1 MSDIIDSVKKTYE
14 ILSSQERKGA
24 AYLLVVIL
32 ITALFDVLG
41 IASILPFIA
50 VLSNPNLI
58 SSNEFL
64 INIYQFFSLI
74 GVQNEKQFLF
84 ILGIM
89 VLILLMTSLTF
100 RALTQYLLF
109 RFSLRREFTIGKKII
124 KCYLHQ
130 PYSWFLQKHSANLG
144 KNILSEVSTLIQ
156 QTIIPI
162 LNLFAQSAIVV
173 TIIILL
179 IIVDP
184 VLALSVG
191 FVLSI
196 SYFGIFYYSRKTLS
210 QLGKER
216 FQANLDRYSIVAE
229 SFGGVK
235 ELKIRGMEN
244 FFIQKFSKPS
254 EIYANKNA
262 LAAIIGNLPRFFL
275 EGIAFGGILIIILV
289 LMSTGKGFT
298 NILPIISL
306 YAFAGYRLLPA
317 LQHIYNSLT
326 QMRFSKLALDALH
339 KDLISLNSHS
349 ERLDNNYSEKDFSLQ
364 KLIDLKNIYFKYP
377 NSKDYTIKNLTC
389 TIPALSKTAI
399 VGTTGSGK
407 TTIVDIIL
415 GLIEPNKGFLSFDGK
430 KIDKQNKRSWQKIIG
445 YVPQQIYLSDDSV
458 AANIAFGV
466 EKKNINQKS
475 LEKAAKLANIHE
487 FIIKDLENQY
497 DTKLGERGIRL
508 SGGQR
513 QRIGIARA
521 LYNNPKI
528 IIFDEATSALDNI
541 TEKVV
546 MDSIYNL
553 ESDVTVILITHR
565 ISTAKEFDKI
575 LLLEEGSLKAQGTFE
590 ELNKNNIIFKKMTGE
605 IK

>member
-1 MSDIIDSVKKTYE
+1 MFDIIDSIKKTYE

-64 INIYQFFSLI
+64 INIYQIFSLI

-109 RFSLRREFTIGKKII
+109 RFSLKREFTIGKKIF

-144 KNILSEVSTLIQ
+144 KNILSEVNTVIQ
-156 QTIIPI
+156 QTILPI

-196 SYFGIFYYSRKTLS
+196 SYFGIFYYLRKTLS

-216 FQANLDRYSIVAE
+216 YQANLDRYSIVAE

-364 KLIDLKNIYFKYP
+364 KLIELKNIYFKYP

-389 TIPALSKTAI
+389 AIPALSKTAI

-565 ISTAKEFDKI
+565 ISAAKEFDKI

>member
-1 MSDIIDSVKKTYE
+1 MSDIIDSIKKTYE

-64 INIYQFFSLI
+64 INTYQIFSLI
-74 GVQNEKQFLF
+74 GVKNEKQFLF
-84 ILGIM
+84 VLGIM
-89 VLILLMTSLTF
+89 VLILLMISLTF

-130 PYSWFLQKHSANLG
+130 PYSWFLQKNSANLG
-144 KNILSEVSTLIQ
+144 KNILSEVNTVIQ

-162 LNLFAQSAIVV
+162 LNFFAQSAIVV

-179 IIVDP
+179 IIIDP

-216 FQANLDRYSIVAE
+216 FQANLDRFSIVAE

-317 LQHIYNSLT
+317 LQQIYNSLT
-326 QMRFSKLALDALH
+326 QMRFSKLALHALH
-339 KDLISLNSHS
+339 KDLISLNSDT
-349 ERLDNNYSEKDFSLQ
+349 ERLDNNYSEKDFFLQ
-364 KLIDLKNIYFKYP
+364 KSIDLKNIYFKYP

-399 VGTTGSGK
+399 IGTTGSGK

-415 GLIEPNKGFLSFDGK
+415 GLIEPNKGFLTCDGK
-430 KIDKQNKRSWQKIIG
+430 NIDKQNKRFWQKNIG

-487 FIIKDLENQY
+487 FIIKELENQY
-497 DTKLGERGIRL
+497 DTNLGERGIRL

-546 MDSIYNL
+546 MESIYNL
-553 ESDVTVILITHR
+553 ESDITVILITHR
-565 ISTAKEFDKI
+565 ISIAKEFDKI
-575 LLLEEGSLKAQGTFE
+575 LLLDEGSLKVQGTFE
-590 ELNKNNIIFKKMTGE
+590 ELSKENIIFKKMIGE
-605 IK
+605 TR

>member
-1 MSDIIDSVKKTYE
+1 MSDIIDSIKKTYE

-64 INIYQFFSLI
+64 INTYQIFSLI
-74 GVQNEKQFLF
+74 GVKNEKQFLF
-84 ILGIM
+84 VLGIM
-89 VLILLMTSLTF
+89 VLILLMISLTF

-144 KNILSEVSTLIQ
+144 KNILSEVNTVIQ

-162 LNLFAQSAIVV
+162 LNFFAQSAIVV

-179 IIVDP
+179 IIIDP

-216 FQANLDRYSIVAE
+216 FQANLDRFSIVAE

-317 LQHIYNSLT
+317 LQQIYNSLT
-326 QMRFSKLALDALH
+326 QMRFSKLALHALH
-339 KDLISLNSHS
+339 KDLISLNSDT
-349 ERLDNNYSEKDFSLQ
+349 ERLDNNYSEKDFFLQ
-364 KLIDLKNIYFKYP
+364 KSIDLKNIYFKYP

-399 VGTTGSGK
+399 IGTTGSGK

-415 GLIEPNKGFLSFDGK
+415 GLIEPNKGFLTCDGK
-430 KIDKQNKRSWQKIIG
+430 NIDKQNKRFWQKNIG

-487 FIIKDLENQY
+487 FIIKELENQY
-497 DTKLGERGIRL
+497 DTNLGERGIRL

-546 MDSIYNL
+546 MESIYNL
-553 ESDVTVILITHR
+553 ESDITVILITHR
-565 ISTAKEFDKI
+565 ISIAKEFDKI
-575 LLLEEGSLKAQGTFE
+575 LLLDEGSLKVQGTFE
-590 ELNKNNIIFKKMTGE
+590 ELSKENIIFKKMIGE
-605 IK
+605 TR